1 MTTIST
7 KQSDIEKKWILID
20 ATDVVV
26 GRLAS
31 FIAKRLRG
39 KHLASFTPHVDDG
52 DNVVVINAE
61 KIHFTG
67 NKLTDKKY
75 YKHTGYR
82 GGIKMQTPEDIL
94 STLTELTV
102 KKIQEYF
109 NFCGAPEKV
118 IFHGGG
124 AENKYLMHRIKETIK
139 AEISTIDNLISSKY
153 VESAAFAYLAFKERA
168 VLFK

>member
-7 KQSDIEKKWILID
+7 KQSDIKKKWILID

-67 NKLTDKKY
+67 NKLSDKK
-75 YKHTGYR
+75 
-82 GGIKMQTPEDIL
+82 L
-94 STLTELTV
+94 S
-102 KKIQEYF
+102 
-109 NFCGAPEKV
+109 
-118 IFHGGG
+118 
-124 AENKYLMHRIKETIK
+124 
-139 AEISTIDNLISSKY
+139 LIHI
-153 VESAAFAYLAFKERA
+153 
-168 VLFK
+168 

>member
-39 KHLASFTPHVDDG
+39 KHLSSFTPHVDDG
-52 DNVVVINAE
+52 DNVVVVNAE

-67 NKLTDKKY
+67 NKLSDKKY
-75 YKHTGYR
+75 YKHTGWP
-82 GGIKMQTPEDIL
+82 GGIKERTPSNFAEKNKPEEIL
-94 STLTELTV
+94 KLAVKRMLPRGPLSKKQLTKL
-102 KKIQEYF
+102 KIYTS
-109 NFCGAPEKV
+109 EKHPHEAQK
-118 IFHGGG
+118 IESIEFGKLN
-124 AENKYLMHRIKETIK
+124 NKNVR
-139 AEISTIDNLISSKY
+139 SN
-153 VESAAFAYLAFKERA
+153 
-168 VLFK
+168 

>member
-61 KIHFTG
+61 RIHFTG
-67 NKLTDKKY
+67 NKRNITS
-75 YKHTGYR
+75 
-82 GGIKMQTPEDIL
+82 IL
-94 STLTELTV
+94 VTLEALRC
-102 KKIQEYF
+102 KLLKIFYQV
-109 NFCGAPEKV
+109 NF
-118 IFHGGG
+118 
-124 AENKYLMHRIKETIK
+124 LKE
-139 AEISTIDNLISSKY
+139 
-153 VESAAFAYLAFKERA
+153 F
-168 VLFK
+168 